1 MRSAHELEE
10 SPIPFYASLIL
21 IATTILSVTYIVFA
35 FPQYAMKALIM
46 GAIVVIIV
54 FIYPITSYVYRKIA
68 LASFIEYFS
77 KKGIEAGEIPVRK
90 FSTRAVAVIEITL
103 GDIAIAAILAYLL
116 RILGVSMQIAMLI
129 VLSLILIPPLVLFSY
144 FIIPIF
150 KTSTR
155 KVSAEDELPFFI
167 QSLYVL
173 SYTHLSFEGAIL
185 RLRDFLTLGAWKL
198 EIDRA
203 LRVANYF
210 GEPILKAFSRVAS
223 VHPSHKIRSFLSSL
237 SSIATVKGTVRGTID
252 TVFDTQID
260 KMEVEIKSLADK
272 IDLLGGLGLIVYIFV
287 PIVTVSVLP
296 VMGVASMGYYIF
308 IMVVLFVLI
317 TFLLYYVAESYY
329 PKAFKIFS
337 PLRPLITVLI
347 GVPISIAIWTI
358 NYPQEFLY
366 RVGLSTLALLAG
378 PTIAYHVYFK
388 REERM
393 EKFITNIIDD
403 VVTRYTIT
411 GEPPAKILENLK
423 SRYPPDMLPII
434 DSIIKAIGG
443 GKKLKQRALGM
454 MPTRYHAN
462 LIETLIS
469 SIEVG
474 TRADTMFAIS
484 KSLTRMSGLMEV
496 VRGRGAS
503 VKYMTLTGAVTGG
516 LVLGL
521 MAQSY
526 TKMREMMIKTLGNI
540 GTFSGPSMLT
550 ININPAMISYM
561 GSLVIVGILLFSII
575 SGKIWKGNPLAGLS
589 NAFLSTLL
597 YILTFFSAKF
607 IYGLIS

>member
-1 MRSAHELEE
+1 MRSAHEIEE
-10 SPIPFYASLIL
+10 SPVPFYASLIL
-21 IATTILSVTYIVFA
+21 IATTILSVSYIVFTS
-35 FPQYAMKALIM
+35 PQYALKALLI
-46 GAIVVIIV
+46 GAIIVIIV
-54 FIYPITSYVYRKIA
+54 FIYPITSYVYRRIA

-90 FSTRAVAVIEITL
+90 FSMRAVAIIEVTL
-103 GDIAIAAILAYLL
+103 GDIAIAIILAYLL

-173 SYTHLSFEGAIL
+173 SYTHLSFEGAVL
-185 RLRDFLTLGAWKL
+185 RLREFLTLEAWKR

-210 GEPILKAFSRVAS
+210 GEPILKAFSRIAAI
-223 VHPSHKIRSFLSSL
+223 HPSHKIRSFLSSL

-252 TVFDTQID
+252 TVFDTTTD

-272 IDLLGGLGLIVYIFV
+272 IDLLGGLGLIVYVFV

-296 VMGVASMGYYIF
+296 IMGVASMGYYVF
-308 IMVVLFVLI
+308 ILVVLFVLI
-317 TFLLYYVAESYY
+317 TFLLFYVAEGYY

-337 PLRPLITVLI
+337 PLRPMITILI
-347 GVPISIAIWTI
+347 GAPISIAIWSI
-358 NYPQEFLY
+358 GYPPEFLY
-366 RVGLSTLALLAG
+366 RMGLTVLALLAG
-378 PTIAYHVYFK
+378 PTVAYYIYFK
-388 REERM
+388 REERV
-393 EKFITNIIDD
+393 EKFISNIIDD

-411 GEPPAKILENLK
+411 GEPPAKILEDLK
-423 SRYPPDMLPII
+423 PKYPPDMLPII
-434 DSIIKAIGG
+434 DSMIKAIGG
-443 GKKLKQRALGM
+443 DKKLKQRALGM

-496 VRGRGAS
+496 IRGRGAS
-503 VKYMTLTGAVTGG
+503 VKYMTITGAITGG

-526 TKMREMMIKTLGNI
+526 MRMREMMLKTLGNV
-540 GTFSGPSMLT
+540 GSFSGPSMLS

-561 GSLVIVGILLFSII
+561 GSLVIIGIILFSII
-575 SGKIWKGNPLAGLS
+575 SGKIWKGNPLSGLNS
-589 NAFLSTLL
+589 AFISILL